1 MEALGWTID
10 SFGCFVRHFAIP
22 VASPSTPS
30 LSQFTK
36 IIHDTK
42 YTLALL
48 TKSQTVQCS
57 GYAVYVAI
65 CK

>member
-1 MEALGWTID
+1 M
-10 SFGCFVRHFAIP
+10 P